1 MSKIKIDNNTRI
13 TLDLKKQQLG
23 GESFVVG
30 DDRNGVFVELPSEAV
45 DIINLCDGNHTI
57 EEIQNI
63 IETKYGEI
71 YNILEFILDLYD
83 LKLVYMIN
91 GEIVEDR
98 NEIKHWKITKCIA
111 HIFFNNKAHIV
122 YTIIIVLNICM
133 ILLIQDNIPYYGNAK
148 IINNHSGLSL
158 LCFSFIGIII
168 TILHELGH
176 YLSAVELQM
185 PSKVKLNLRLFYL
198 VVETDIN
205 SIWAV
210 NRNKRYMCYLA
221 GFYVENIILLIT
233 LFIKGFYCVGNLG
246 NRICN
251 AIILTIFLNF
261 VWQLMIFL
269 RTDFYYIILNY
280 LNVSTLHFSAMQLL
294 KNIRNINKRKIEK
307 RIIAYLIVYILGVIA
322 SVVYLVNEIFIY
334 ANLFIASM
342 YKTKFDFDTVCFWG
356 VMVLNFVMWWK
367 GAYNKYI
374 EYKMW
379 VD

>member
-1 MSKIKIDNNTRI
+1 
-13 TLDLKKQQLG
+13 
-23 GESFVVG
+23 
-30 DDRNGVFVELPSEAV
+30 
-45 DIINLCDGNHTI
+45 
-57 EEIQNI
+57 
-63 IETKYGEI
+63 
-71 YNILEFILDLYD
+71 
-83 LKLVYMIN
+83 
-91 GEIVEDR
+91 
-98 NEIKHWKITKCIA
+98 
-111 HIFFNNKAHIV
+111 
-122 YTIIIVLNICM
+122 
-133 ILLIQDNIPYYGNAK
+133 
-148 IINNHSGLSL
+148 
-158 LCFSFIGIII
+158 
-168 TILHELGH
+168 
-176 YLSAVELQM
+176 M

-374 EYKMW
+374 EYKMG